1 MYEKTYELAGGL
13 SPEGRVRFSVSEIQS
28 VGPYYGDIR
37 VTLRNG
43 RTYVISGRHQE
54 LLRVL

>member
-1 MYEKTYELAGGL
+1 MEKVYSLAGGL
-13 SPEGRVRFSVSEIQS
+13 CPSGRVRFSNDEVQA

-43 RTYVISGRHQE
+43 HTYIVSARHRE
-54 LLRVL
+54 LLKLL

>member
-1 MYEKTYELAGGL
+1 MERTYQLAGGL
-13 SPEGRVRFSVSEIQS
+13 SPSGKVRFSTDEVQS

-43 RTYVISGRHQE
+43 RVYIVSGFHRE
-54 LLRVL
+54 LLNLF